1 MSRVSPSRLP
11 PPQPTPSRRR
21 SLEGWA
27 SFRHAQARHSTI
39 DGGSV
44 TYLTPNRLSPDAIPM
59 VFVTSDWV
67 HDRKCTHLHVW
78 HFRDRFIGHIER
90 KEERAGLPT
99 SVRESPRTAAVP
111 AQRRGLWLCGLV

>member
-11 PPQPTPSRRR
+11 PPQPTPLRRR

-44 TYLTPNRLSPDAIPM
+44 TYLTLIDQRLTQFLWYLLHLAGFTS
-59 VFVTSDWV
+59 VTARIYTSGIS
-67 HDRKCTHLHVW
+67 LAMLP
-78 HFRDRFIGHIER
+78 RFDSSGHRER

-99 SVRESPRTAAVP
+99 SVRESPRTEV
-111 AQRRGLWLCGLV
+111 G